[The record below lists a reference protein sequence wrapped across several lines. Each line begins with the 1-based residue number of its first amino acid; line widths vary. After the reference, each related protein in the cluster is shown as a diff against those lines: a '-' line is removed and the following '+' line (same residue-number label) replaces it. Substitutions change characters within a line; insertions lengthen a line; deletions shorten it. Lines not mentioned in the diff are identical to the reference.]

1 MANADAKKSNRW
13 SIIILLAIFTIP
25 IGFAWTAY
33 FTGMMPKVSS
43 TNKGELIQPVID
55 FRAFEPM
62 YSGEA
67 LVFEPDQQWRLIL
80 PIDNPACLESEEED
94 GCLLSIYIMGQAHQ
108 ALGRRQ
114 DRVTRT
120 LYIGDMDL
128 STEKQDALVERFVNL
143 NIVTGKPLAN
153 SALSAD
159 YIYIAD
165 PLGNIM
171 LRYPLIKDKEQA
183 FLKGKNIFQDLK
195 KLLRISRIG

>member
-1 MANADAKKSNRW
+1 
-13 SIIILLAIFTIP
+13 
-25 IGFAWTAY
+25 
-33 FTGMMPKVSS
+33 MMPKVTS

-55 FRAFEPM
+55 FTAFEPM

-67 LVFEPDQQWRLIL
+67 IVFEPDQQWRLIL
-80 PIDNPACLESEEED
+80 PIDNPACLESEEAD

-108 ALGRRQ
+108 ALGRLQ

-120 LYIGDMDL
+120 LYIGDMNLGAD
-128 STEKQDALVERFVNL
+128 KQQALVERFVNL

-153 SALSAD
+153 SPLSSD